1 MSADPRQTP
10 ISGPKTGRAKGL
22 SSVLIFAC
30 WFGFT
35 TVLCAWMVAQHEITM
50 PVPKLSKDLG
60 VRSGFLARHY
70 LGVDCPCA
78 QSIIDGLVERLP
90 RGGPWTEEVFLL
102 GRDTELEGRLSK
114 AGFPVTVLEND
125 EQLRAH
131 GVEGAPW
138 LALYAPSGSLCYSGG
153 YARTRPGVTGTV
165 MEDLVIMDEV
175 VRGQNVTALPAYGCA
190 ASQELRKRLDPLN
203 FKYSK

>member
-1 MSADPRQTP
+1 MSTDPCQIP
-10 ISGPKTGRAKGL
+10 VAGPMKGRSRSFG
-22 SSVLIFAC
+22 SFLIFGL
-30 WFGFT
+30 WFGLT
-35 TVLCAWMVAQHEITM
+35 TVLCAWMVAQHEISM
-50 PVPKLSKDLG
+50 PEARLDKQLG
-60 VRSGFLARHY
+60 ARGSFLARHY

-78 QSIIDGLVERLP
+78 QSIIDGLVARRA
-90 RGGPWTEEVFLL
+90 RGAPWSEEVFLL
-102 GRDTELEGRLSK
+102 GQDAGLQARLRE
-114 AGFPVTVLEND
+114 AGFPVTVLEGD

-138 LALYAPSGSLCYSGG
+138 LALYAPSGALCYSGG

-165 MEDLVIMDEV
+165 MQDLAIMDEV
-175 VRGQNVTALPAYGCA
+175 VQGRNVATLPAYGCA